1 MSALQFSNST
11 QDWSGAMPA
20 THAPRLTAE
29 FLDRHGAGLQD
40 DCARV
45 GRGADKRLAA
55 VRSAVAL
62 TPAQP
67 AKLLNALEALAACL
81 DAAQGRDDVS
91 TPRDLP
97 HRPDLDAA
105 IRWNVARLH
114 DLGRFCRMV

>member
-20 THAPRLTAE
+20 TYAPRLTAE

-40 DCARV
+40 VCARV
-45 GRGADKRLAA
+45 QNGAEERLAA

-67 AKLLNALEALAACL
+67 VKLAEALEALAACL
-81 DAAQGRDDVS
+81 DAAQGRDDV
-91 TPRDLP
+91 TAPPGTP

-114 DLGRFCRMV
+114 DLARFCRKV

>member
-20 THAPRLTAE
+20 THAPRLAAD
-29 FLDRHGAGLQD
+29 FLDRHGAGLQEI
-40 DCARV
+40 CARV
-45 GRGADKRLAA
+45 ERDAEKRFAA
-55 VRSAVAL
+55 VRSAIAL

-67 AKLLNALEALAACL
+67 AALADALEALAECL

-91 TPRDLP
+91 TPRNLP

-114 DLGRFCRMV
+114 DIARFCGAL

>member
-40 DCARV
+40 ICARV
-45 GRGADKRLAA
+45 QNGAEERLAA

-67 AKLLNALEALAACL
+67 AKLVNALEALVACL
-81 DAAQGRDDVS
+81 DAAHGRDDVT

-105 IRWNVARLH
+105 IRWNAARLH
-114 DLGRFCRMV
+114 DLARFCRMV